1 VDTKS
6 TKESL
11 IGKKR
16 DADCSLVYGR
26 LFPVDFDAHDPEH
39 RMIEPETI
47 KGQTPF
53 GELHRLA
60 PQVKLSKTP
69 GRWRTPL
76 LVVRGSDRPVWES

>member
-1 VDTKS
+1 
-6 TKESL
+6 SL
-11 IGKKR
+11 TR
-16 DADCSLVYGR
+16 AAMWFMSLGS
-26 LFPVDFDAHDPEH
+26 FPTTTDFDHNDPEH

-47 KGQTPF
+47 KGQTPY

-76 LVVRGSDRPVWES
+76 VVVRGSDRPVWES